1 MKLRAK
7 TSILIVSLAAALI
20 VVIASASLQY
30 QERALRENILSGVD
44 AVAGAASLT
53 IEAFVR
59 DGKQNAALIAKAL
72 PRQPLIDGRD
82 LSRVGQALESAIALA
97 PRFRNG
103 LFLLDADGD
112 FLVD

>member
-20 VVIASASLQY
+20 VVIASASLPY
-30 QERALRENILSGVD
+30 HERALRENILSGVD

-53 IEAFVR
+53 IEGFIR

-72 PRQPLIDGRD
+72 PRKPLTDERP
-82 LSRVGQALESAIALA
+82 LSSGC
-97 PRFRNG
+97 G
-103 LFLLDADGD
+103 G
-112 FLVD
+112 

>member
-53 IEAFVR
+53 IEGCLLYTSPSPR
-59 DGKQNAALIAKAL
+59 D
-72 PRQPLIDGRD
+72 
-82 LSRVGQALESAIALA
+82 
-97 PRFRNG
+97 
-103 LFLLDADGD
+103 
-112 FLVD
+112 